1 MGVQQRVALVTG
13 ATSGIGAGIARRFGE
28 CGARVAVAGRNVER
42 GMEVVESIQQMGAQ
56 AMFVEHE
63 LEDDLAPVRVI
74 SEVEASLGPIEI
86 LVHSAAWS
94 VFKATTDVTP
104 DLFDQIFQRNVK
116 GLYFLTAAALPG
128 MIRRRHGRV
137 VLISSIAAL
146 RGVGGQSLYC
156 ASKAA
161 LDQLARAWVTEYA
174 RYGINFNTV
183 APGMVATPMTA
194 ELTSD
199 PQLVAAVKAAT
210 PDGRLGTPDD
220 IARAVLFLSD
230 DNALHIQGNTIVVDG
245 GWIVPPGGFA

>member
-1 MGVQQRVALVTG
+1 MGVKQRVVLITG
-13 ATSGIGAGIARRFGE
+13 ATSGIGAGIAHRFGQ
-28 CGARVAVAGRNVER
+28 CGALVAVAGRNVER
-42 GMEVVESIQQMGAQ
+42 GMEVVESIQRMGTR

-63 LEDDLAPVRVI
+63 LKDELAPLRVI
-74 SEVEASLGPIEI
+74 SEVEASLGPVEI
-86 LVHSAAWS
+86 LVHSAGWS
-94 VFKATTDVTP
+94 VFKPTTDVTP

-137 VLISSIAAL
+137 ILISSIAAL
-146 RGVGGQSLYC
+146 RGINGHSLYC

-161 LDQLARAWVTEYA
+161 LDQLACAWAAEYA

-194 ELTSD
+194 ELTAD

-210 PDGRLGTPDD
+210 PDGRLGTPED
-220 IARAVLFLSD
+220 IAHAVLFLAD
-230 DNALHIQGNTIVVDG
+230 DNALHVQGNTIVVDG